1 MPQLNIA
8 DFPPQLVWLA
18 ISFVILYIAMAKVAI
33 PRISEVLEGRQDR
46 ISRDL
51 DEAKRLSD
59 DSDKAKA
66 EYEAALDSARAKAH
80 TMVAELKAGLAK
92 EQDASK
98 AELEATLSEKAKAAE
113 DSISQAKETALSNIK
128 EIASGAAKV
137 AVSKLVSLD
146 VADADLN
153 KAVAASMKGD
163 A

>member
-51 DEAKRLSD
+51 DEARRLSD

-66 EYEAALDSARAKAH
+66 EYEAALESARAKAH
-80 TMVAELKAGLAK
+80 GMVAELKASITK

-98 AELEATLSEKAKAAE
+98 AELEATLATKAQAAE
-113 DSISQAKETALSNIK
+113 ASIRKAKETALSNVK
-128 EIASGAAKV
+128 DIAGEAAKS
-137 AVSKLVSLD
+137 AVSRLVSLD
-146 VADADLN
+146 VSDADLTA
-153 KAVAASMKGD
+153 AVDASMKGD

>member
-18 ISFVILYIAMAKVAI
+18 ISFVILYIAMAKLAI

-66 EYEAALDSARAKAH
+66 DYEAALDGARAKAH
-80 TMVAELKAGLAK
+80 GMVAELKASIAK
-92 EQDASK
+92 DQDASK
-98 AELEATLSEKAKAAE
+98 ADLEATLATNAKAAE
-113 DSISQAKETALSNIK
+113 ASITKAKETALSNVR
-128 EIASGAAKV
+128 EIAGDAAKS
-137 AVSKLVSLD
+137 AVSKLISMDVS
-146 VADADLN
+146 DADLDA
-153 KAVAASMKGD
+153 AVGASLKGS

>member
-18 ISFVILYIAMAKVAI
+18 ISFLVLYIAMAKIAI

-46 ISRDL
+46 IARDL

-66 EYEAALDSARAKAH
+66 DYEAALDDARSKAH
-80 TMVAELKAGLAK
+80 GMVAELKAALAS

-98 AELEATLSEKAKAAE
+98 AKLEATLSTKAKAAE
-113 DSISQAKETALSNIK
+113 EGIAKAKETALSNVR
-128 EIASGAAKV
+128 EIAGEAAKAAV
-137 AVSKLVSLD
+137 AKLVSLEVSD
-146 VADADLN
+146 KDLN
-153 KAVAASMKGD
+153 AAVEANIKGD

>member
-66 EYEAALDSARAKAH
+66 EYEAALESARAKAH
-80 TMVAELKAGLAK
+80 GMVAELKADLTKAQDSSKAKLEAKLATKAK
-92 EQDASK
+92 EAEASITK
-98 AELEATLSEKAKAAE
+98 
-113 DSISQAKETALSNIK
+113 AKETALSNVR
-128 EIASGAAKV
+128 EIAGGAAKV

-146 VADADLN
+146 VSDADLN
-153 KAVAASMKGD
+153 AAVDTTIKGS